1 MTTAIYSDSPQTVAG
16 TPSALINRN
25 NEVNRQF
32 IEGTQLTLPKL
43 TDRDPI
49 TGKKSGR
56 RYKNVNPPVHRRSV
70 FTTTGYFRS
79 SFVVHPE
86 WLSEHF
92 QKPITPRVYD
102 RIDSI
107 DLRLPKV
114 SAEKRRLFKDVER
127 KLGER
132 TLYGEQYVNYPV
144 SNYTRIIQHKNA
156 PKIQY

>member
-1 MTTAIYSDSPQTVAG
+1 MREQHFAFLLISLIYH
-16 TPSALINRN
+16 LISLLIKTKNLCYS
-25 NEVNRQF
+25 
-32 IEGTQLTLPKL
+32 TQLTLPKL

-56 RYKNVNPPVHRRSV
+56 RYKNVKPPVHGRSV

-86 WLSEHF
+86 WLSEQFH
-92 QKPITPRVYD
+92 KPTTSRTYES
-102 RIDSI
+102 IDTI

-114 SAEKRRLFKDVER
+114 SPEKRRLLKDVER

-132 TLYGEQYVNYPV
+132 TWYGEQYINYPV
-144 SNYTRIIQHKNA
+144 SNYTRIIHHKNA